1 VLTELETAELKR
13 TWRSHWLE
21 RYVEKGGKLA
31 TAFAIVGRWLTKRG
45 TMEALELA
53 AECVADKGSR
63 ADLRILEG
71 DGSPSGSEADAI
83 RQDTRFA
90 VHRRTLS

>member
-1 VLTELETAELKR
+1 
-13 TWRSHWLE
+13 
-21 RYVEKGGKLA
+21 
-31 TAFAIVGRWLTKRG
+31 
-45 TMEALELA
+45 MEALELA

-71 DGSPSGSEADAI
+71 DGSPSGTEADAI
-83 RQDTRFA
+83 RQDARFA